1 MIPPYLYRG
10 AVLIPQATGTVGDED
25 IPTIFRYLNVFIP
38 DKEYA
43 EKVLPDLQGDEPTAF
58 VRYDRF
64 EAICT
69 SLMDKHA
76 YEPDPEVSTLPS
88 R

>member
-1 MIPPYLYRG
+1 
-10 AVLIPQATGTVGDED
+10 
-25 IPTIFRYLNVFIP
+25 LNVFVP

-64 EAICT
+64 EHICI
-69 SLMDKHA
+69 SLMDKHT
-76 YEPDPEVSTLPS
+76 YEPDPEVRCKVAIANSLGS
-88 R
+88 RPCPRWLLFLRL